1 MTVSRYS
8 LGITLVGEVGV
19 QTDSKEL
26 IHFPKINFR
35 VERTGW
41 VNAALPLGCV
51 GLGEE

>member
-26 IHFPKINFR
+26 IHFPKSK
-35 VERTGW
+35 
-41 VNAALPLGCV
+41 L
-51 GLGEE
+51 